1 MTVHRNNNS
10 PQKERNLELEWYE
23 YLLRN
28 EQRRPAPLKERTS
41 KNNYGYYL
49 LFGVIFLL
57 LCYIG
62 SFFIKGLW

>member
-10 PQKERNLELEWYE
+10 PQKERNIELEWYE
-23 YLLRN
+23 YLLR
-28 EQRRPAPLKERTS
+28 EDHKTPAVPKGDTS
-41 KNNYGYYL
+41 KNNSGYFL

-62 SFFIKGLW
+62 SFFI